1 MSYPAHLKNTSLG
14 SFAVGCFALSGLS
27 AYIAT
32 KLASKIH
39 NYIFYKNGRYP
50 LEIWGLPSLTY
61 KPIAIA
67 AIGGYSSGLIVNGL
81 LAVRIFNIK
90 NDSWITGA
98 AFAVGVL
105 GSGVGALAASE
116 RDS

>member
-1 MSYPAHLKNTSLG
+1 MSFPAHLKST
-14 SFAVGCFALSGLS
+14 SFASFAAGCFALSGLS
-27 AYIAT
+27 AYFAT

-39 NYIFYKNGRYP
+39 NYIFYKDGRYP

-105 GSGVGALAASE
+105 GGVLGTITASE
-116 RDS
+116 KDS